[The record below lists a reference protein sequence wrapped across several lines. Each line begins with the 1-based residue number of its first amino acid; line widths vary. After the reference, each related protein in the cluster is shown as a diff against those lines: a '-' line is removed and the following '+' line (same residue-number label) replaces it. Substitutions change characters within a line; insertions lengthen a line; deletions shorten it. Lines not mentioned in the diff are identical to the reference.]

1 MRQLAKMG
9 CSQLF
14 PEDFQAWQHGPVI
27 PELYQQY
34 QHFQWRQISDDIE
47 PPQCDS
53 LEFLRDIVSA
63 YGRYDGAALSTMTH
77 REQPWFEARGD
88 LGELEG
94 STEIISKDALRS
106 YFASKLKVHA

>member
-1 MRQLAKMG
+1 MEIVDNAHPTA
-9 CSQLF
+9 LF
-14 PEDFQAWQHGPVI
+14 
-27 PELYQQY
+27 ELYQQY

-63 YGRYDGAALSTMTH
+63 YGRYDGATLSTMTH
-77 REQPWFEARGD
+77 REQPWFEVRGN